1 MNEAKPL
8 KPARRKPLLSRI
20 PAGFVQAVLKG
31 HSGLGLAFAAA
42 IYIVCL
48 SGTLLV
54 FYDEFIWWEA
64 AGSPEIEEVSNAAI
78 QTALAGAVERSG
90 PEIGHVYA
98 TLPAD
103 DNPLLRIYVYAQEQS
118 AWLADEAG
126 RIVGPMET
134 PWSAFLSELHIFLHL
149 PYTWGGFVVGMTG
162 VALLSSLISGI
173 LAHPRIF
180 RDAFHLRLGGSP
192 RLQEADLHNRIGVW
206 GLPFHFIVSLSGAF
220 LGLLTIVVGVLG
232 MAMFNGDAGKIY
244 ELFLPPE
251 PADNPAAAPMID
263 ILPMLESQPTESR
276 LERIELIHPTEQGGG
291 AVLSYRDDSVL
302 AGSKEYGF
310 ERNGGQYY
318 AKSLPAATTGE
329 RIQGSLGPL
338 HFGWFGGAII
348 KVVYFILGLGM
359 TYLAVGGVNI
369 WLARRRDKGRPAP
382 VWERI
387 WAATVW
393 SQPVTFGMV
402 AVVALL
408 RPSASSE
415 LMVGIWLGGTALC
428 LALCAIMTPRLLA
441 QSGKLATA
449 TLLVAIAIGHSIFL
463 AGASGSVTIWAINA
477 ALLAGGLLLLAAW
490 KFTGGS
496 PATQIPE
503 PA

>member
-1 MNEAKPL
+1 MDDTTPRERP
-8 KPARRKPLLSRI
+8 RRKPLLARV

-48 SGTLLV
+48 SGSLLV

-64 AGSPEIEEVSNAAI
+64 AGAPEIRQLSNDAI
-78 QTALAGAVERSG
+78 QVALTGAVERG
-90 PEIGHVYA
+90 GAEIGHIYA

-126 RIVGPMET
+126 QIVGPLET
-134 PWSAFLSELHIFLHL
+134 PWSAFLSGLHIFLHL
-149 PYTWGGFVVGMTG
+149 PSTWGGFVVGMTG

-180 RDAFHLRLGGSP
+180 RDAFHLRLGGSA

-220 LGLLTIVVGVLG
+220 LGLVTIVVGVLG
-232 MAMFNGDAGKIY
+232 MAMFSGDTGKIY
-244 ELFLPPE
+244 DLFLPPE

-263 ILPMLESQPTESR
+263 IRPMLESRPSARR
-276 LERIELIHPTEQGGG
+276 LERIELVHPTEQGG
-291 AVLSYRDDSVL
+291 AVVLSYRDDRVL
-302 AGSKEYGF
+302 AGGAEYGF
-310 ERNGGQYY
+310 ARDGEQYY
-318 AKSLPAATTGE
+318 AKSLPEATTGE

-338 HFGWFGGAII
+338 HFGWFGGPII
-348 KVVYFILGLGM
+348 KIVYFILGLGM

-382 VWERI
+382 GWERV
-387 WAATVW
+387 WAAVVW
-393 SQPVTFGMV
+393 SQPVTFGVV
-402 AVVALL
+402 AAVALL
-408 RPSASSE
+408 LPSVSSE
-415 LMVGIWLGGTALC
+415 QMVAIWAAGTVLC
-428 LALCAIMTPRLLA
+428 LGLCAIMSARLLA
-441 QSGKLATA
+441 RAGKLATA
-449 TLLVAIAIGHSIFL
+449 LLLAAIAIGHSIFR
-463 AGASGSVTIWAINA
+463 ASGSSSVTVWAINA
-477 ALLAGGLLLLAAW
+477 ALLAGGLLLLASSRRMRSA
-490 KFTGGS
+490 S
-496 PATQIPE
+496 DPV
-503 PA
+503 